1 MTWPPEDSR
10 LTYLMGLATVPD
22 SFCFS
27 GGIAGIGCRTEVGED
42 C

>member
-1 MTWPPEDSR
+1 
-10 LTYLMGLATVPD
+10 MGLATVPD

-27 GGIAGIGCRTEVGED
+27 GGIAGIGGRTEVGED